1 MADRRGDVMNDVVRV
16 AQVGARG
23 FGLVHLA
30 RVDRLA
36 VLGRCDLVAV
46 ADPAGP
52 AEGRAVPSYDSLT
65 ELLANH
71 QVDVVQIAT
80 PIGTHM
86 ALAAEALAAG
96 ADVVLEKPPVAS
108 LADYY
113 ELVAARDR
121 AGRAVQIG
129 FQSLGSDAI
138 ERMAEIAATELGELQ
153 QVRAYGAWLRTVAYF
168 TRSPWAGKRRL
179 NGARVADGVG
189 TNALAHSIATA
200 CAIVGLTDIG
210 DVERVETELYHAH
223 PTESDD
229 TSWYRIVRRSG
240 VPVTAAL
247 TLVAPDQQNP
257 TVTLVGSQ
265 GRAELSYTTD
275 EITVTIGDDVRYETA
290 QRVDL
295 LENLIDHRQHGT
307 PLRVPLE
314 RTLGYMAVLEATQDR
329 PDPVQIDAQYLD
341 WQGGGADAHPVVED
355 VKDWLV
361 RSLDAGAGFLAVGA
375 PWAKP
380 DARST
385 WTP

>member
-1 MADRRGDVMNDVVRV
+1 MKI

-36 VLGRCDLVAV
+36 AMGRCELVAI

-52 AEGRAVPSYDSLT
+52 VEGRDVAWYPTLT
-65 ELLANH
+65 ELLAAH
-71 QVDVVQIAT
+71 RVDVVQIAT

-86 ALAAEALAAG
+86 ALATEALAAG

-108 LADYY
+108 LADFYD
-113 ELVAARDR
+113 LVAARDR

-129 FQSLGSDAI
+129 FQSLGSDAV
-138 ERMAEIAATELGELQ
+138 ERMTEIAAELGELR
-153 QVRAYGAWLRTVAYF
+153 QVQVYGAWLRRVAYF
-168 TRSPWAGKRRL
+168 KRSAWAGKRRL

-200 CAIVGLTDIG
+200 CAIVGLTDIA
-210 DVERVETELYHAH
+210 DVERIETELYHAH

-247 TLVAPDQQNP
+247 TLVASAETPP
-257 TVTLVGSQ
+257 TVTLVGTA

-275 EITVTIGDDVRYETA
+275 DITVTVGDVVRQEHTD
-290 QRVDL
+290 RVDL
-295 LENLIDHRQHGT
+295 LENLLDHREHGVA
-307 PLRVPLE
+307 LRVPLE
-314 RTLGYMAVLEATQDR
+314 RTLGYMALLEATQDR
-329 PDPVQIDAQYLD
+329 PDPAQIDDAFLD
-341 WQGGGADAHPVVED
+341 WRDEGDLAHPVVAD
-355 VKDWLV
+355 VESWQH
-361 RSLDAGAGFLAVGA
+361 RALDAGQGFLDVGA
-375 PWAKP
+375 PWAK
-380 DARST
+380 AAAQHT
-385 WTP
+385 WTPRR

>member
-1 MADRRGDVMNDVVRV
+1 MADVVRV

-30 RVDRLA
+30 RVDRMA
-36 VLGRCDLVAV
+36 ELGRCELVAI

-52 AEGRAVPSYDSLT
+52 VEGRDVPWYPTLT
-65 ELLANH
+65 ELLAAH
-71 QVDVVQIAT
+71 DVDIVQLAT
-80 PIGTHM
+80 PIGTHT
-86 ALAAEALAAG
+86 ALAKEALAAG

-108 LADYY
+108 LADFY
-113 ELVAARDR
+113 ELVEARDR

-168 TRSPWAGKRRL
+168 KRSAWAGKRRM

-189 TNALAHSIATA
+189 TNALAHAIATA
-200 CAIVGLTDIG
+200 CAIVGLTDIA

-240 VPVTAAL
+240 VPITAAL
-247 TLVAPDQQNP
+247 TLVGPDHDNP
-257 TVTLVGSQ
+257 TVTLVGTR
-265 GRAELSYTTD
+265 GRAELQYTTD
-275 EITVTIGDDVRYETA
+275 IITVTVGDEVREE
-290 QRVDL
+290 RVDRTDL
-295 LENLIDHRQHGT
+295 LENLVDHRQHGT
-307 PLRVPLE
+307 ELRVPLE

-329 PDPVQIDAQYLD
+329 PDPAQIDDRYLEWVGEGD
-341 WQGGGADAHPVVED
+341 EAHPVVQD
-355 VKDWLV
+355 VKHWLTHA
-361 RSLDAGAGFLAVGA
+361 LDEGAGFADVGA

-380 DARST
+380 EAAHT
-385 WTP
+385 WTPR

>member
-1 MADRRGDVMNDVVRV
+1 MAGIRV

-23 FGLVHLA
+23 FGAVHLS

-36 VLGRCDLVAV
+36 ELGRCQLVAI

-52 AEGRAVPSYDSLT
+52 LEGRQVPWYPSLT
-65 ELLANH
+65 ELLAAH
-71 QVDVVQIAT
+71 EIDIVQIAT

-113 ELVAARDR
+113 DLVAARDK
-121 AGRAVQIG
+121 AGKVVQIG

-138 ERMAEIAATELGELQ
+138 ERMAEIAASELGELQ

-168 TRSPWAGKRRL
+168 KRAAWAGKRRM

-200 CAIVGLTDIG
+200 CAIVGLTDIA
-210 DVERVETELYHAH
+210 DVDRVETELYHAH

-229 TSWYRIVRRSG
+229 TSWYRIVRTAG

-247 TLVAPDQQNP
+247 TLVGPDHENP
-257 TVTLVGSQ
+257 TVTLVGTK

-275 EITVTIGDDVRYETA
+275 EITVTIGDEVRHETCK
-290 QRVDL
+290 RVDL
-295 LENLIDHRQHGT
+295 LENLIDHREHGV

-329 PDPVQIDAQYLD
+329 PDPVQIPEQFLD
-341 WQGGGADAHPVVED
+341 WQGSGDAAHPIVDD

-361 RSLDAGAGFLAVGA
+361 RSLDAGEGFLAVGA
-375 PWAKP
+375 PWAT
-380 DARST
+380 AEAQHT
-385 WTP
+385 WTPKPPFPTKR